1 MVMEPAH
8 SSVETSSRPASPA
21 RSTRSFTGRLIV
33 ASCLLAGVAAF
44 FLFDLNSYLSLDT
57 IKTSRDRLLAFTGE
71 HYLVAVLI
79 FIVLYV
85 AEAALSLPGAALFTL
100 TGGFLFG
107 TIAGALYANIGATG
121 GAALAF
127 LSARYLFH
135 DWVEARWGRR
145 LAGFQRGFVHNAF
158 GYLITLRLMPIF
170 PFFIIN
176 LLTGLTKTPLGTFV
190 AATSLGIIPGSL
202 VYAYAGRQL
211 GTINRLADIASPR
224 VLLAFTLLGLL
235 ALAPTVYRHL
245 TGKRSGSRS

>member
-1 MVMEPAH
+1 MSTEPAN
-8 SSVETSSRPASPA
+8 SSAAAPAPSA
-21 RSTRSFTGRLIV
+21 RSLAGKLIV
-33 ASCLLAGVAAF
+33 AACLVAGLAAF
-44 FLFDLNSYLSLDT
+44 FLLDLNSYLSLET
-57 IKTSRDRLLAFTGE
+57 IKTHRDRLLAYTGE
-71 HYLVAVLI
+71 HYLSAVLI
-79 FIVLYV
+79 FILLYITQ
-85 AEAALSLPGAALFTL
+85 AALSLPGSALFTL

-107 TIAGALYANIGATG
+107 TIAGALYANLGATG
-121 GAALAF
+121 GASLAF
-127 LSARYLFH
+127 LAARYLFH

-145 LAGFQRGFVHNAF
+145 LAAFHRGFAHNAF

-176 LLTGLTKTPLGTFV
+176 LLSGLTKTPIGTFL

-245 TGKRSGSRS
+245 VPKRSGAPS

>member
-1 MVMEPAH
+1 MSTEPAN
-8 SSVETSSRPASPA
+8 SSAAAPPAPSA
-21 RSTRSFTGRLIV
+21 RSLTGKLIV
-33 ASCLLAGVAAF
+33 AACLVAGLAAF
-44 FLFDLNSYLSLDT
+44 FLLDLNSYLSLDT
-57 IKTSRDRLLAFTGE
+57 IKANRDLLLAYTAE
-71 HYLVAVLI
+71 HYPAAVLI
-79 FIVLYV
+79 FILLYV
-85 AEAALSLPGAALFTL
+85 TQAALSLPGSALFTL

-107 TIAGALYANIGATG
+107 TIAGALYANLGATG

-127 LSARYLFH
+127 LAARYLLH

-145 LAGFQRGFVHNAF
+145 LAAFQRGFAHNAF

-176 LLTGLTKTPLGTFV
+176 LLSGLTKTPLGVFV

-224 VLLAFTLLGLL
+224 VLFAFTLLGLL
-235 ALAPTVYRHL
+235 ALAPTMYR
-245 TGKRSGSRS
+245 TIKGKRSTALQ

>member
-1 MVMEPAH
+1 MNTEPAN
-8 SSVETSSRPASPA
+8 SSAAAPPAS
-21 RSTRSFTGRLIV
+21 STRSITGKLIV
-33 ASCLLAGVAAF
+33 AACLLAGVAAF
-44 FLFDLNSYLSLDT
+44 FLLDLNSYLSLET
-57 IKTSRDRLLAFTGE
+57 IKTNRDRLLAYTGE
-71 HYLVAVLI
+71 HYLAAVLI
-79 FIVLYV
+79 FILLYV

-107 TIAGALYANIGATG
+107 TIAGALYANVGATG

-127 LSARYLFH
+127 LAARYLFH

-145 LAGFQRGFVHNAF
+145 LAAFHRGFAHNAF
-158 GYLITLRLMPIF
+158 GYLITLRLIPIF

-176 LLTGLTKTPLGTFV
+176 LLSGLTKTSLGTFV

-235 ALAPTVYRHL
+235 ALVPTLYRHL
-245 TGKRSGSRS
+245 TGRWSGAPS